1 MKILAI
7 YCDEFSY
14 KTALKNLESAE
25 TVSETISFKDI
36 QIAFIQIEEHD
47 TEKPKSSEK
56 KLLNFVKWVARNNK
70 TKKILL
76 HSFAHL
82 SDSKASPEFTKEIF
96 DNVEKR
102 LHNADYEAFQ
112 TPFGY
117 FLDLNINAPGFSM
130 ARVFKSF

>member
-14 KTALKNLESAE
+14 KPGKKNLESVE
-25 TVSETISFKDI
+25 DISDFEEFKDV
-36 QIAFIQIEEHD
+36 QLAFIQAEMHDEENA
-47 TEKPKSSEK
+47 KSIEK
-56 KLLNFVKWVARNNK
+56 KLLNFLKWVARNNS

-82 SDSKASPEFTKEIF
+82 SESKASAEFTKQLL

-102 LHNADYEAFQ
+102 LKNVDYIASQ

-117 FLDLNINAPGFSM
+117 FLDLNLSAPGFSM